1 MSWPG
6 IGVRPMACA
15 PASSKVRRM
24 KRSLR
29 ADVLAL
35 GLVLVL
41 AACSAAPDPSPTSHP
56 PTAAPPT
63 PGASPSDPGPT
74 PTATPLPSIVI
85 EPASVPA
92 GNPSSATVDIV
103 PGGDGLVAIGFD
115 GGFGSILW
123 TSEDGTTWRDVTP
136 GSFVSVGMADVLR
149 TADGRLVA
157 VGRGD
162 TINVDAEVAAA
173 YLSDDGLAWRPV
185 ADSPAL
191 RGQLIRAIEASD
203 GTIVAVG
210 GVPGA
215 DAAGFW
221 RSPDGGE
228 TWERVGDDLP
238 GSFLWSIAEGG
249 PGFVAVGWRRTP
261 DPTAAVWTSPDGGT
275 WTLVS
280 SQVAPPGTELV
291 DVLALEGGSLVAI
304 GSAFDGSGAFIL
316 HSDDGFGW
324 TAAAIEGDLG
334 GAGLRNVIETP
345 IGLVA
350 VGSSGTDAV
359 AWRSTDAG
367 RTWTLLADPVPDAY
381 FTSAHV
387 TDGGLVL
394 TGATQTGTLET
405 GIDARAAAW
414 TVSLPD

>member
-1 MSWPG
+1 M
-6 IGVRPMACA
+6 
-15 PASSKVRRM
+15 PAARTRTIVRRM
-24 KRSLR
+24 KVSIRP
-29 ADVLAL
+29 AAVAL
-35 GLVLVL
+35 GLVVAL
-41 AACSAAPDPSPTSHP
+41 AACSTTPPPSPS
-56 PTAAPPT
+56 AVDQPT
-63 PGASPSDPGPT
+63 PGPESPVASPSTQPPS
-74 PTATPLPSIVI
+74 ATPLPSIVI
-85 EPASVPA
+85 EPASVP
-92 GNPSSATVDIV
+92 GSNPASATVDIV

-115 GGFGSILW
+115 GAFGSILW

-149 TADGRLVA
+149 TTDGGLVA

-162 TINVDAEVAAA
+162 TINVDAEAAAA
-173 YLSDDGLAWRPV
+173 YLSEDGLAWRQV
-185 ADSPAL
+185 TDSPGL

-210 GVPGA
+210 GVPGE

-221 RSPDGGE
+221 RSPDAGE

-275 WTLVS
+275 WTLVPG
-280 SQVAPPGTELV
+280 QQAPPGTELV
-291 DVLALEGGSLVAI
+291 DVLALEGGGLVAV

-324 TAAAIEGDLG
+324 TAAAVEGDLG
-334 GAGLRNVIETP
+334 GAGLRDVVETP

-350 VGSSGTDAV
+350 VGGSGTDAV
-359 AWRSTDAG
+359 AWHSTDAG
-367 RTWTLLADPVPDAY
+367 RTWSLLADPVPDAY
-381 FTSAHV
+381 FTSASV
-387 TDGGLVL
+387 IDGGLVL

-405 GIDARAAAW
+405 GIDSRAAAW